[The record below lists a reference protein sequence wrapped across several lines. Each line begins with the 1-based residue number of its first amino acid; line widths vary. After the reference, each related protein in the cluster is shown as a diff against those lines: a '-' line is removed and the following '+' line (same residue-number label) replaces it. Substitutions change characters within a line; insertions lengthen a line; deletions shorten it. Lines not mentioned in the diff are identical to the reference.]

1 MSRLPHPAGRRQ
13 PTLPPRERP
22 AASRGLVGARSETAE
37 ADDPPPP
44 PRRASCRG
52 PPPTGSA
59 SRGCHQPIRRV
70 GYSPMHTR
78 RWSHS
83 PPCGRS
89 VWEGSRRQSR
99 DPFVWTT
106 TPHDG
111 GGGGGGGG
119 RRGLGIHQPSRLW
132 RTHRRV
138 SGPRDPVD
146 TVGQT
151 EKMYIFG
158 PKRPARRLVRPAT
171 VLGAVSWGAPATE
184 TPVSATGVCDVQR
197 RGGAER
203 RYGALWRPTVQ
214 RPLVLVCLFFLR
226 GERVVADAC
235 NPERSPACVHR
246 LCALA

>member
-151 EKMYIFG
+151 EKMYIFWTEKTG
-158 PKRPARRLVRPAT
+158 TTARQTRNGIGCGELGCPRHGDAGERDWGVRRTETRRSGAEIR
-171 VLGAVSWGAPATE
+171 GAVAADGTTA
-184 TPVSATGVCDVQR
+184 VSFGVSVLLAGRTR
-197 RGGAER
+197 RR
-203 RYGALWRPTVQ
+203 
-214 RPLVLVCLFFLR
+214 
-226 GERVVADAC
+226 
-235 NPERSPACVHR
+235 
-246 LCALA
+246 